1 MELEYGADGSVVW
14 EFPPVPG
21 LRVVAGPAAHA
32 DLRRATREGLAQPL
46 ELPPLGAAIVPG
58 DRVVLA
64 VDRRQPLL
72 DGVLEEVWRVLQ
84 AAGVQ
89 PADVTIVQ
97 PAVLGA
103 TERHD
108 PRQGLPADVRG
119 AMTWVLH
126 DPTVE
131 EDCGYLATSAAGER
145 IYLSRRLLD
154 ADVVIP
160 LTVAGYDARLGY
172 QHPCGLF
179 YPGLSNTEA
188 FKKSHGQGH
197 SELRPEDERP
207 LRQLIDEAGWLLG
220 VQYVVQVV
228 PAARRGAGAEVL
240 VGSVEGVGRAARS
253 ALDEHWRV
261 RVEERVET
269 VVMALPTDQHRVTWA
284 LLGRALE
291 TAKTLVERGGRIIV
305 LTDLAA
311 EPGPGVTVIREQR
324 SAKAALQPLRAI
336 GPEDLVPATQLA
348 AAADWA
354 TVYLLSGLPALL
366 VEELFC
372 TPLENEQELRRLL
385 AGVEA
390 GLVLPAAQWVHGEVG
405 GA

>member
-1 MELEYGADGSVVW
+1 
-14 EFPPVPG
+14 
-21 LRVVAGPAAHA
+21 
-32 DLRRATREGLAQPL
+32 
-46 ELPPLGAAIVPG
+46 
-58 DRVVLA
+58 VVLA
-64 VDRRQPLL
+64 VDRGQPLL
-72 DGVLEEVWRVLQ
+72 DGVLAEVWRVLH

-108 PRQGLPADVRG
+108 PRQGLPADVRD
-119 AMTWVLH
+119 AVTWVVH

-172 QHPCGLF
+172 QHPCGLL

-188 FKKSHGQGH
+188 FKKTHGQGH

-220 VQYVVQVV
+220 VQYAVQVV

-305 LTDLAA
+305 LTDLAT
-311 EPGPGVTVIREQR
+311 EPGPGVTLIREQR

-336 GPEDLVPATQLA
+336 GPEDLVPATQWA

-354 TVYLLSGLPALL
+354 TVYLLSGLSSLL

-372 TPLENEQELRRLL
+372 TPLENEQELSRLL
-385 AGVEA
+385 AGVES

-405 GA
+405 EA